1 MKKRFKALALML
13 AFLMALSLSLTACG
27 SQGSGSGENPESA
40 AEYIIRLGHSDTED
54 NLINISLQ
62 NYAKWVNEQT
72 GGRVI
77 IRIPRRAGSDRSHTR
92 RAPP

>member
-1 MKKRFKALALML
+1 MKKRFKALAVML

-27 SQGSGSGENPESA
+27 TQGNGSGESQEGA

-62 NYAKWVNEQT
+62 HYADYVKEQT

-77 IRIPRRAGSDRSHTR
+77 VRE
-92 RAPP
+92 